1 MSQAEGTRGRTR
13 LAIAARNESGA
24 DPIIARSLIGFAT
37 ELDDILRLMSMM
49 RVRFSLFAF
58 RFDGAN
64 PVLASRAATA
74 ACGGTGLLGAIGPH
88 SFVMVDVGPRP
99 AGSQGDA
106 FISERV
112 RQRIEEV
119 LSAAGAGGTGG
130 CRITELHMWT
140 GECQDADELLHSLD
154 GHQPRLADRL
164 DTGMP
169 RGVGVRLPPPYVL
182 ANRERLRVVGLG

>member
-58 RFDGAN
+58 RFDGDN
-64 PVLASRAATA
+64 PLLASRAATA

-119 LSAAGAGGTGG
+119 LSAAGTGAAGS
-130 CRITELHMWT
+130 CQITELHLWT
-140 GECQDADELLHSLD
+140 GDCQDADELLHSLD
-154 GHQPRLADRL
+154 GHQPRIADRS
-164 DTGMP
+164 DTGRQ
-169 RGVGVRLPPPYVL
+169 RGMKLPPPYVL

>member
-1 MSQAEGTRGRTR
+1 MRQAETSEGRTH
-13 LAIAARNESGA
+13 LAIAARAENGA
-24 DPIIARSLIGFAT
+24 DPIIARTLIGFAA
-37 ELDDILRLMSMM
+37 ELDDILRLLSMM
-49 RVRFSLFAF
+49 RVRVSLFALHF
-58 RFDGAN
+58 EGVN

-119 LSAAGAGGTGG
+119 LSTTGSGAAGK
-130 CRITELHMWT
+130 CRIAELHLWS
-140 GECQDADELLHSLD
+140 GDCLDADELLR
-154 GHQPRLADRL
+154 GLAGNLPCPTARAESSV
-164 DTGMP
+164 P
-169 RGVGVRLPPPYVL
+169 IGVRMPPPYVL
-182 ANRERLRVVGLG
+182 ANRERLRVVGL